1 MEPLCR
7 NNPGA
12 QTWASIETDVLFSPT
27 MSVAVLCN
35 LSDGIIFGVD
45 SAVTVSSAQGI
56 HKVFEDAEK
65 LFHLGDKIAVATY
78 GLAGLEGRSIGS
90 FIREFEKTNPN
101 LNNQAISLTVEAMR
115 NFFLT
120 VYVRYAETVYGV
132 PFAQI
137 PDAEKGVLGLIV
149 GGFSPG
155 GFLSEAWEFRV
166 PWHNTP
172 DSAVQ
177 VCSPGNFLVAWFAS
191 FDPIERYL
199 MGYDRNLMGE
209 LSTYVE
215 GILGRP
221 FTQQEIDGF
230 APIRQRYS
238 YRLSLDSM
246 PINAGI
252 EYVKFLVQLVIQ
264 HHRFTSPHPIVGGK
278 AKIGVVTYK
287 DDFRQI
293 DAV

>member
-1 MEPLCR
+1 M
-7 NNPGA
+7 
-12 QTWASIETDVLFSPT
+12 LFSRP
-27 MSVAVLCN
+27 MSGAIFCN

-45 SAVTVSSAQGI
+45 SAVTVSNTQGI
-56 HKVFEDAEK
+56 QKVFEDAEK

-90 FIREFEKTNPN
+90 FIREFEKSNPN
-101 LNNQAISLTVEAMR
+101 LSGQPISVTVEAMR
-115 NFFLT
+115 DFFMS
-120 VYVRYAETVYGV
+120 VYIRYAETVYGI
-132 PFAQI
+132 PFSQI
-137 PDAEKGVLGLIV
+137 PDSEKGLLGLIV

-155 GFLSEAWEFRV
+155 EFLSEAWEFRI
-166 PWHNTP
+166 PWH
-172 DSAVQ
+172 SAPNSAIQ
-177 VCSPGNFLVAWFAS
+177 VCGPGNFLVAWFAS

-199 MGYDRNLMGE
+199 VGYDRNLMQE
-209 LSTYVE
+209 LSAYVE

-221 FTQQEIDGF
+221 FTPAENAGF
-230 APIRQRYS
+230 APIRDKYS

-264 HHRFTSPHPIVGGK
+264 HHRFTSPHPIVGGR